1 MNSESAYITGKGKT
15 KLFFASILTILI
27 MSFFFAGCDKNEQNR
42 PMFGQ
47 SVQKYTKATIL
58 EGKVADNEGLV
69 KGGMIKV
76 TDSQGQLVASTEL
89 QNSEHYRVEIP
100 ANTVLPIVL
109 TYYPEANHPGGDLFM
124 TAVVHPNIT
133 QYDINPL
140 TTAIAK
146 KAKAMGG
153 YTHANLVVAAESMG
167 TVPDKNKTT
176 AGFRGDP
183 TKQYGGWH

>member
-1 MNSESAYITGKGKT
+1 MNSESSYVAGKT
-15 KLFFASILTILI
+15 GPLLPLLLTVLVAG
-27 MSFFFAGCDKNEQNR
+27 FFFAGCDKNEPSR
-42 PMFGQ
+42 PMFPK
-47 SVQKYTKATIL
+47 SVQKYNKATVL
-58 EGKVADNEGLV
+58 EGKVADNDGLV
-69 KGGMIKV
+69 KGGTVKV

-89 QNSEHYRVEIP
+89 HNTEHYRVEIP
-100 ANTVLPIVL
+100 ADTVLPIVL
-109 TYYPEANHPGGDLFM
+109 AYYPQANEHGGDVFM

-146 KAKAMGG
+146 KAEAMGG